1 MQFSS
6 RTTIATHMLLCIA
19 MFQDTQKVT
28 STFMAGSIHVD
39 PVVVRN
45 ISGLLSAAGIIEVK
59 AGVGGA
65 SLARPA
71 ETITL
76 LDVFKAVEKEEALFH
91 FHEHPEP
98 LCPVGR
104 NIHRLMDDRLDGI
117 QSAMEQQMAQ
127 TTLAQ
132 LLAEL
137 RNVENAS

>member
-104 NIHRLMDDRLDGI
+104 NIHRLMDDRLGGI
-117 QSAMEQQMAQ
+117 QAAMEQQMAQ

-132 LLAEL
+132 LLTEL
-137 RNVENAS
+137 RTVEAAS

>member
-28 STFMAGSIHVD
+28 STFMASSIHVD

-104 NIHRLMDDRLDGI
+104 NIHRLMDDRLGGI
-117 QSAMEQQMAQ
+117 QAAMEQQMAQ

-132 LLAEL
+132 LLTEL
-137 RNVENAS
+137 RTVEAAS

>member
-28 STFMAGSIHVD
+28 STFMTGSIHVD

-104 NIHRLMDDRLDGI
+104 NIHRLMDDRLGGI
-117 QSAMEQQMAQ
+117 QAAMEQQMAQ

-132 LLAEL
+132 LLDEL